1 MRHRIRGWAA
11 AVLAAALILIP
22 ASVHYRGMFNVGA
35 DDEHWSITRRV
46 LESVRERSIAVR
58 AADIPVPVLRD
69 ERMIVEGA
77 AHYDAMCSGCH
88 LAPGIDRSELRDGL
102 NPKPPDLTREAG
114 KREPA
119 QRFWIVKHGLKMTG
133 MPAWGRTHDDANL
146 WSIVAFLERLPLL
159 DTAGYRALLASS
171 KAHGDHGHHDNEH
184 RDGAEHEREHEVH
197 DSHGDRGEDNATT
210 RAPTSRSSS

>member
-1 MRHRIRGWAA
+1 MASRPPSRATAPTGPGSPQDMP
-11 AVLAAALILIP
+11 P
-22 ASVHYRGMFNVGA
+22 APGQHPLDPGTMPQP
-35 DDEHWSITRRV
+35 I
-46 LESVRERSIAVR
+46 
-58 AADIPVPVLRD
+58 RD
-69 ERMIVEGA
+69 EL
-77 AHYDAMCSGCH
+77 
-88 LAPGIDRSELRDGL
+88 LAPDPAAIDTASKELRDGL